1 MPYLALLGLLAL
13 WLTPAL
19 VARAEEPPS
28 PASAPPAATEAAAPL
43 STSTATE
50 IPADY
55 PEDFSPPDEVIAAR
69 ENRYEAFG
77 EDDVTEQAPGTASAP
92 SAAAASLND
101 PIE

>member
-1 MPYLALLGLLAL
+1 MPYLALLGMLAL

-28 PASAPPAATEAAAPL
+28 PAPAPPSQAAPPPPVDV
-43 STSTATE
+43 
-50 IPADY
+50 PADY
-55 PEDFSPPDEVIAAR
+55 PEDFSQPDEVVAAR

-77 EDDVTEQAPGTASAP
+77 EDEPFEQPPATP
-92 SAAAASLND
+92 SAAASSLND